1 MAEKQETGLSK
12 VVGGALDL
20 AKPLATFD
28 LQNDAVGQVANK
40 AIDKVATGAVDTF
53 KNTPTDGGI
62 EGGGIK
68 PEESTDLTHDEPKA
82 EPEEAPKLEAPKEE
96 AQKSSAP
103 KQSVIEGSFTDVSKP
118 TTSTDAQKAIEGSVK
133 NAIEAP
139 APKPVAK
146 GHDSVTAGGSI
157 KQGGSARAQLT
168 APAPVRTPSPQKA
181 NASQAK
187 VRNSMV
193 NPGLGSY
200 RIYH

>member
-40 AIDKVATGAVDTF
+40 VIDKVASGAEDAF
-53 KNTPTDGGI
+53 KNTPTDGDI

-82 EPEEAPKLEAPKEE
+82 EPEEAPKFEAPKEE
-96 AQKSSAP
+96 APKSSAQ

-118 TTSTDAQKAIEGSVK
+118 TTSTDAQKAIE
-133 NAIEAP
+133 AP

-146 GHDSVTAGGSI
+146 GRDSVTAGGTIS
-157 KQGGSARAQLT
+157 QSGSARSQLT
-168 APAPVRTPSPQKA
+168 APAPARTPSPQKT
-181 NASQAK
+181 NASKAK
-187 VRNSMV
+187 VRSSMV
-193 NPGLGSY
+193 NPGLSSY
-200 RIYH
+200 RIHH

>member
-40 AIDKVATGAVDTF
+40 VIDKVASGTENAF
-53 KNTPTDGGI
+53 KNTPTDGDI

-82 EPEEAPKLEAPKEE
+82 EPEEAPKFEAPKEE
-96 AQKSSAP
+96 APKSSAP

-118 TTSTDAQKAIEGSVK
+118 TTSTDAQKAIE
-133 NAIEAP
+133 AP

-146 GHDSVTAGGSI
+146 GRDSVTAGGTIS
-157 KQGGSARAQLT
+157 QSGSARSQLT
-168 APAPVRTPSPQKA
+168 APAPARTPSPQKA
-181 NASQAK
+181 NASKAK
-187 VRNSMV
+187 VRSSMV
-193 NPGLGSY
+193 NPGLSSY
-200 RIYH
+200 RIHH

>member
-40 AIDKVATGAVDTF
+40 AIDKVASGTENAF
-53 KNTPTDGGI
+53 KNTPTDGDI

-68 PEESTDLTHDEPKA
+68 PEESTNLTH
-82 EPEEAPKLEAPKEE
+82 EAP
-96 AQKSSAP
+96 KSSAP

-118 TTSTDAQKAIEGSVK
+118 TTSTDAQKAIE
-133 NAIEAP
+133 AP

-146 GHDSVTAGGSI
+146 GRDSVTAGGTIS
-157 KQGGSARAQLT
+157 QSGSARSQLT
-168 APAPVRTPSPQKA
+168 APAPARTPSPQKA
-181 NASQAK
+181 NASKAK
-187 VRNSMV
+187 VRSSMV
-193 NPGLGSY
+193 NPGLSSY
-200 RIYH
+200 RIHH

>member
-40 AIDKVATGAVDTF
+40 VIDKVASGAEDAF
-53 KNTPTDGGI
+53 KNTPTDGDI
-62 EGGGIK
+62 KDGGIK

-96 AQKSSAP
+96 VPKSSAP

-118 TTSTDAQKAIEGSVK
+118 TTSTDAQKAIE
-133 NAIEAP
+133 AP

-146 GHDSVTAGGSI
+146 GRDSVTAGGTIPQS
-157 KQGGSARAQLT
+157 GSARSQLT
-168 APAPVRTPSPQKA
+168 APAPARTPSPQKA
-181 NASQAK
+181 NASKAK
-187 VRNSMV
+187 VRSSMV
-193 NPGLGSY
+193 NPGLSSY
-200 RIYH
+200 RIHH

>member
-40 AIDKVATGAVDTF
+40 AIDKLASGAEDAF
-53 KNTPTDGGI
+53 KNTPTDGDI
-62 EGGGIK
+62 KDGGIK

-96 AQKSSAP
+96 APKVSAP
-103 KQSVIEGSFTDVSKP
+103 KQSIIEGSFTDVSKP
-118 TTSTDAQKAIEGSVK
+118 TTSTDAQKAIE
-133 NAIEAP
+133 AP

-146 GHDSVTAGGSI
+146 GRDSVTAGGTIS
-157 KQGGSARAQLT
+157 QSGSARSQLT
-168 APAPVRTPSPQKA
+168 APAPARTPSPQKA
-181 NASQAK
+181 NASKAK
-187 VRNSMV
+187 VRSSMV
-193 NPGLGSY
+193 NPGLSSY
-200 RIYH
+200 RIHH

>member
-40 AIDKVATGAVDTF
+40 AIDKVASGAEDAF
-53 KNTPTDGGI
+53 KNTPTDGDI
-62 EGGGIK
+62 KDGGIK

-96 AQKSSAP
+96 APKSSVP
-103 KQSVIEGSFTDVSKP
+103 KQSIIEGSFTDVSKP
-118 TTSTDAQKAIEGSVK
+118 TTSTDAQKAIE
-133 NAIEAP
+133 AP

-146 GHDSVTAGGSI
+146 GRDSVTAGGTIS
-157 KQGGSARAQLT
+157 QSGSARSQLT
-168 APAPVRTPSPQKA
+168 APAPARTPSPQKA
-181 NASQAK
+181 NASKAK
-187 VRNSMV
+187 VRSSMV
-193 NPGLGSY
+193 NPGLSSY
-200 RIYH
+200 RIHH

>member
-40 AIDKVATGAVDTF
+40 VIDKVASGTENAF
-53 KNTPTDGGI
+53 KNTPTDGDI

-82 EPEEAPKLEAPKEE
+82 EPEEAPKSEAPKEE
-96 AQKSSAP
+96 APKASAP

-118 TTSTDAQKAIEGSVK
+118 TTSTDAQKAIE
-133 NAIEAP
+133 AP

-146 GHDSVTAGGSI
+146 GRDSVTAGGTIS
-157 KQGGSARAQLT
+157 QSGSARSQLT
-168 APAPVRTPSPQKA
+168 APAPARTPSPQKA
-181 NASQAK
+181 NASKAK
-187 VRNSMV
+187 VRSSMV
-193 NPGLGSY
+193 NPGLSSY
-200 RIYH
+200 RIHH

>member
-40 AIDKVATGAVDTF
+40 AIDKVASGAENAF
-53 KNTPTDGGI
+53 KNTPTDGDI
-62 EGGGIK
+62 KDGGIK
-68 PEESTDLTHDEPKA
+68 PEESVDLTHDEPKA

-96 AQKSSAP
+96 APKVSAP
-103 KQSVIEGSFTDVSKP
+103 KQSIIEGSFTDVSKP
-118 TTSTDAQKAIEGSVK
+118 TTSTDAQKAIE
-133 NAIEAP
+133 AP

-146 GHDSVTAGGSI
+146 GRDSVTAGGTIS
-157 KQGGSARAQLT
+157 QSGSARSQLT

-181 NASQAK
+181 NASKAK
-187 VRNSMV
+187 VRSSMV
-193 NPGLGSY
+193 NPGLSSY
-200 RIYH
+200 RIHH

>member
-12 VVGGALDL
+12 AVGGALDF

-40 AIDKVATGAVDTF
+40 AIDKVASGVEDAF
-53 KNTPTDGGI
+53 KKTPTDGDI

-82 EPEEAPKLEAPKEE
+82 EPEEAPKLEVPKEE
-96 AQKSSAP
+96 AP
-103 KQSVIEGSFTDVSKP
+103 KVSPMPGVIEGSFTDVSKP

-157 KQGGSARAQLT
+157 KQGGSSRPQLT

-200 RIYH
+200 RIYR

>member
-1 MAEKQETGLSK
+1 MAEKQETGLPK

-40 AIDKVATGAVDTF
+40 VIDKVASGAEDTF
-53 KNTPTDGGI
+53 KNTPTDGDI

-68 PEESTDLTHDEPKA
+68 PEESTDLTRDEPKA
-82 EPEEAPKLEAPKEE
+82 EPDEASKLDTPKEEAPKIAPK
-96 AQKSSAP
+96 P
-103 KQSVIEGSFTDVSKP
+103 GVIEGSFTDVSKP
-118 TTSTDAQKAIEGSVK
+118 ATSTDAQKAIEGSVK

-157 KQGGSARAQLT
+157 KQGGSARAQLA

>member
-40 AIDKVATGAVDTF
+40 AIDKVASGTENAF
-53 KNTPTDGGI
+53 KNTSTDGDI
-62 EGGGIK
+62 AGGGIK

-96 AQKSSAP
+96 APKSSAP

-118 TTSTDAQKAIEGSVK
+118 TTSTDAQKAIE
-133 NAIEAP
+133 AP

-146 GHDSVTAGGSI
+146 GHDSVTAGGTIS
-157 KQGGSARAQLT
+157 QSGSARSQLT
-168 APAPVRTPSPQKA
+168 APAPARTPSPQKA
-181 NASQAK
+181 NASKAK
-187 VRNSMV
+187 VRSSMV
-193 NPGLGSY
+193 NPGLSSY
-200 RIYH
+200 RIHH